1 MTATTCLI
9 GVSYRHPKRLKRKLV
24 SEGAGG
30 LVHGNRGR
38 SSPRAL
44 DGAIAQRIIAL
55 SCEKYA
61 NFNDTHF
68 TGKLNEMEDITVS
81 RDTVK
86 RLGVLRGS
94 SQKGQGGH
102 RHVL

>member
-1 MTATTCLI
+1 
-9 GVSYRHPKRLKRKLV
+9 VSYRHSKRLKRKLV

-30 LVHGNRGR
+30 LVYGNRGR
-38 SSPRAL
+38 FSPRAAL
-44 DGAIAQRIIAL
+44 NGAIAQRIIAL
-55 SCEKYA
+55 SCEKYE

-86 RLGVLRGS
+86 RLRRA
-94 SQKGQGGH
+94 QGIKPKKDKEGTET
-102 RHVL
+102 LPEEETS